1 MAIIKTC
8 HKSGIG
14 QKKQALKREIGSRDN
29 FILIINKKGFFITYD
44 NIILPR
50 LRLRFRSF

>member
-14 QKKQALKREIGSRDN
+14 QRKQALKREIGSRNN
-29 FILIINKKGFFITYD
+29 FIFIINKE
-44 NIILPR
+44 
-50 LRLRFRSF
+50 SS